1 MTVSSSP
8 FGRVSSGL
16 VFIASGANA
25 VGTVVVLILVL
36 VLNSDVISRGMFHHP
51 IRGVHE
57 VVQFSMVLIVFL
69 QLPDVVRNDK
79 LTRSDGLFTV
89 LALRFP
95 GIVTFIGRIIDLLAA
110 TIMVIIAVSMW
121 PEFVDAWE
129 TNHFFGTPGIFTAP
143 WWPVRL
149 VIILSAILCA
159 LIWIAKAVTGQRVLR
174 REAPDPNH
182 GLS

>member
-1 MTVSSSP
+1 MTVSSSL

-25 VGTVVVLILVL
+25 VGTIVVLILVL
-36 VLNSDVISRGMFHHP
+36 ALNTDVIARGAFNHP
-51 IRGVHE
+51 LHGVHE

-69 QLPDVVRNDK
+69 QLPDVVRNDR
-79 LTRSDGLFTV
+79 LTRSDGLFTL
-89 LALRFP
+89 LAQRHP
-95 GIVTFIGRIIDLLAA
+95 GIVSFIGRIIDLLAA

-121 PEFVDAWE
+121 PEFIDAWE

-149 VIILSAILCA
+149 VIVLSAILCA
-159 LIWIAKAVTGQRVLR
+159 SIWIAKAVTGQRVLM
-174 REAPDPNH
+174 RETFDPH
-182 GLS
+182 RGQP